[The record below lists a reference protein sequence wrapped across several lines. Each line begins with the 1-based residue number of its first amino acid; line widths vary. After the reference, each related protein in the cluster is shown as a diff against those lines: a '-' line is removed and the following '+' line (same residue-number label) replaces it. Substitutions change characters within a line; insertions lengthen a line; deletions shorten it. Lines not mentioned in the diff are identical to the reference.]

1 MIDTKTLTESERLAQ
16 LHPRDELRELL
27 YIANCID
34 PEARESVER
43 LAIAALRCSVLDEE
57 AFKTPAVLEIL
68 EAMARAD
75 ALWEAED
82 AERKEG
88 RR

>member
-1 MIDTKTLTESERLAQ
+1 MIDTKPLTESERLAL

-27 YIANCID
+27 YIANCLD
-34 PEARESVER
+34 PEARESAER

-57 AFKTPAVLEIL
+57 AFNTPAVVEIL
-68 EAMARAD
+68 ETMARAD

-82 AERKEG
+82 TERREWS
-88 RR
+88 R